1 MKSKNQN
8 RSRVHE
14 LSHRFESKSDSQSS
28 LSPSSPSPSPSS
40 SSYHLNSINRL
51 KKFKLVQ
58 THCQQLQN
66 QPNQPL
72 KLDIQSTGS
81 SSFHLNSTNHHS
93 TTTSTTYSLPLPN
106 SPIDQSL
113 NQDLTTT
120 HSNSNSSSSS
130 SSTTIINNI
139 ITSPHDINLQSQ
151 LEEDHIPN
159 SESINQS
166 ISDFNPINQSN
177 QSIKSSSPTQ
187 PPIDMFHQSIHSR
200 LSQDAHIPS
209 LNRFPSDASSANL
222 SDPSHAGP
230 KIFSPRSHTTTEHSS
245 LPQDSCSVTSHPEQS
260 NQILS
265 WAPDTS
271 PLKNISQRSN
281 QSNPF
286 EMDRPSTS
294 GGLHHNPSASTSLER
309 RPYSSLQASDQL
321 DPTQNSSELP
331 SFSYCTGD
339 KRIEELL
346 ETLGYSSGLKKSKS
360 SSTMSISHQ
369 PTLKD
374 QNHHGRDPVVMLDIE
389 GDEFTIHEH
398 SLSPVSERTELSTIS
413 SKRSSNPQAIL
424 AQRLM
429 PQNRFRPTAPLCLSP
444 KPKYL
449 SPLSASSVTS
459 STKRNLG
466 PNLDRPHSTH
476 GVSSTNQD
484 PIPSG
489 SNLSDRA
496 KIFGT
501 STPSLRPRDTLTK
514 SASSHD
520 LFSSP
525 LQSSSLFPDD
535 TNLTGATTSR
545 PSLQRIPKKATAL
558 IQMFEGGSSSPASG
572 SQSSIPI
579 GFPPHKPR
587 PISLS
592 PTKLNSSSSQA
603 APLNR
608 IQYPIP
614 GPSASTPS
622 RLSAFEAIEAS
633 RKARTAR
640 QQRQYVSESALNQFA
655 STSTLPATDHDALTT
670 SSSIPFEET
679 EADQQRIQSRNERRE
694 RVAQA
699 ERGQLVPPP
708 SSPTKFS
715 RQARY
720 QDSLKSPMSERL
732 IQHRKSIASSIT
744 SNLSDIQ
751 ILHHGTIWYRNPQT
765 NQWGET
771 RGILTSDAVY
781 LMNEKGEIDRASSN
795 QSIELNLRNCTAVE
809 SVRSK
814 RSYGPDFSDPHLHM
828 LRIAWTEFDPSSNS
842 RVEHEEFLGCTR
854 ATQRAD
860 WVGAI
865 WQAAHDL
872 GGFIEQPDIPLA
884 GKSSPSAPASPRPDP
899 SHTTSQAPLES
910 EASPKPTQSP
920 RLNAVTLVDRA
931 MSVDERYLWPKESC
945 LVPSTP
951 IGQDMSSGNST
962 SAASV
967 SSGDTTTLQS
977 ELNREYDRS
986 LMGSTGLDLQRQ
998 PSDLY
1003 REEATQDFR
1012 QTLAE
1017 VMEQERGVVTG
1028 ARGGVDYLID
1038 PNLERQLTR
1047 KSSRAK
1053 SPELDL
1059 FAMLD
1064 RMSVRGSIHHKTSQ
1078 FYDQPPPSTPPLP
1091 ASAPMSMLQRQRS
1104 CDMHNPQPISPAE
1117 QADIS
1122 ALEQDADKNRRDSS
1136 QNSFHTIRPTSAAG
1150 IHERFLDSPRSSI
1163 TSGSKAKSE
1172 HQRSSSA
1179 QSTPRNQR
1187 YVLQDPGTTPRAEQ
1201 QSVDS
1206 RSEHE
1211 PNTPIRRGA
1220 WSDVDRRS
1228 AQTDNEGGLPKRAVQ
1243 RDLQRILK
1251 TIERN
1256 DSKLIVQSNSL
1267 GDHLDNIQTQLQNVA
1282 AKLKGHELERDEEQ
1296 AGGGEVEEPTIAD
1309 KVDYMLSLCNILLE
1323 SQHKVSTAVEKNL
1336 KAHGLNLDNKSV
1348 HTRSMRSTTN
1358 YTNRNSSMTTEP
1370 KPISPVPV
1378 ASLDEDQRSSFS
1390 RMPSPPLP
1398 PLPTE
1403 AETEA
1408 AEEEVVK
1415 PAEEVL
1421 VPVEVQEAGLGR
1433 IENLLVA
1440 LLSRMDEAAAAGK
1453 PTSVPE
1459 EPAMSPPPLPEKDE
1473 STTEDSE
1480 MRSTLNL
1487 DADVA
1492 LWKSRGKGSINRS
1505 TTDRSTPRRNHRNF
1519 TPTETDNS
1527 DQPNYQTI
1535 PDYNLA
1541 YEAEDAVARKIADE
1555 RARAARRLEGLSTPY
1570 GHQHFDLGSRS
1581 LYDLSDRHSSN
1592 PEMMMQEGGMR
1603 HEKSHWSITTPS
1615 PGLDASVPPPP
1626 PPPKDETE
1634 LPRLPSLRLSERV
1647 QSLRSS
1653 RSSATRP
1660 VSVISSATHFSQRQQ
1675 PLPPVPVEQAQEQ
1688 SIPPPPLPSSVQMVL
1703 PTDEIKNVLKETLE
1717 DHSNQQAPMFDEMV
1731 TLLRTQDQ
1739 VSQATVLNQAE
1750 VSRYLTQLNEHLE
1763 GVLVKKNED
1772 VEMITESVRRL
1783 QEQLAVLIEQSQ
1795 RVAPPPEI
1803 ERPMPD
1809 IDHGVVSGEEEEAER
1824 GEEADQGGP
1833 EEAEGIQFE
1842 VEEGAGEVD
1851 VTVDVPLQNGA
1862 DGTGHTRQFST
1873 MTKRPSRIG
1882 GPRARKISLGKS
1894 LKGPRMPTTLAN
1906 VGKQLWGGP
1915 TPAAD
1920 RAARW
1925 GGNGGGGGTLKRAP
1939 TNKTVM
1945 STVGGQPVI
1954 VEGALAGLSTAEE
1967 GAGTGGVDDPDERT
1981 GTIALGVSHI
1991 LKLLRENQSKEE
2003 ERRRKKEI
2011 EKASV
2016 PKPVISNEMEERR
2029 AKIEELQLR
2038 REAALADDKANHMES
2053 LVIAMKQQ
2061 AAEHDRLL
2069 KHIVEQLDRKHE
2081 YEEGEE
2087 ERNRRH
2093 EEAMEGV
2100 NRVLTTVESGVMTH
2114 LEDFK
2119 AQMFAEMKQ
2128 TFEKVG
2134 ELRDQKQ
2141 QIQSDIADMLMF
2153 MSKVR
2158 GGGPDPRW
2166 QYPASMPPASIAGS
2180 VAGGAGGEY
2189 TPIPN
2194 LYPIPQMDFSPQAER
2209 EDLDGK
2215 SVGGGLGGFGPRPPG
2230 RR

>member
-1 MKSKNQN
+1 MFQN
-8 RSRVHE
+8 
-14 LSHRFESKSDSQSS
+14 
-28 LSPSSPSPSPSS
+28 
-40 SSYHLNSINRL
+40 
-51 KKFKLVQ
+51 
-58 THCQQLQN
+58 
-66 QPNQPL
+66 
-72 KLDIQSTGS
+72 
-81 SSFHLNSTNHHS
+81 
-93 TTTSTTYSLPLPN
+93 
-106 SPIDQSL
+106 
-113 NQDLTTT
+113 
-120 HSNSNSSSSS
+120 
-130 SSTTIINNI
+130 
-139 ITSPHDINLQSQ
+139 
-151 LEEDHIPN
+151 
-159 SESINQS
+159 
-166 ISDFNPINQSN
+166 
-177 QSIKSSSPTQ
+177 
-187 PPIDMFHQSIHSR
+187 HQSIHSK
-200 LSQDAHIPS
+200 LSQDTYTPT
-209 LNRFPSDASSANL
+209 LNRLPSDASSANL
-222 SDPSHAGP
+222 SDPSYAGP
-230 KIFSPRSHTTTEHSS
+230 SLKVFSPRSNTTTEHTS
-245 LPQDSCSVTSHPEQS
+245 LPQDTCSAISHL
-260 NQILS
+260 LS
-265 WAPDTS
+265 PAPIT
-271 PLKNISQRSN
+271 PLLKNMSQSSH
-281 QSNPF
+281 QSDPF
-286 EMDRPSTS
+286 GIDRPSTS
-294 GGLHHNPSASTSLER
+294 SGLHHHPSQTTSVER
-309 RPYSSLQASDQL
+309 RPYSSLQATDHLNPNQ
-321 DPTQNSSELP
+321 TSSELP

-339 KRIEELL
+339 KGIEDLL
-346 ETLGYSSGLKKSKS
+346 ETLGYSSGLTKSKS
-360 SSTMSISHQ
+360 SSTMRSSHD
-369 PTLKD
+369 PTSKD
-374 QNHHGRDPVVMLDIE
+374 QTHGRDPVVMLDIE

-398 SLSPVSERTELSTIS
+398 SLSPVTERTELSTIS
-413 SKRSSNPQAIL
+413 SKQSSNRQRPFANPQAIL

-429 PQNRFRPTAPLCLSP
+429 PQNRFRPTAPLSLSP
-444 KPKYL
+444 KPKHL
-449 SPLSASSVTS
+449 SPLSTSSVSS
-459 STKRNLG
+459 STNRHSH
-466 PNLDRPHSTH
+466 LDRPHSSQ
-476 GVSSTNQD
+476 GVSTSQD

-501 STPSLRPRDTLTK
+501 SKTLRPRDTLTK

-520 LFSSP
+520 LFSPP

-535 TNLTGATTSR
+535 THLTGAATSR

-558 IQMFEGGSSSPASG
+558 IQMFEGGSSSAPG
-572 SQSSIPI
+572 SQSNIPI

-587 PISLS
+587 PLSLS
-592 PTKLNSSSSQA
+592 PTKPNSSSAQA
-603 APLNR
+603 ASSNR
-608 IQYPIP
+608 SQHSIP
-614 GPSASTPS
+614 EPSGSTPS
-622 RLSAFEAIEAS
+622 RLSAFEALEAS

-655 STSTLPATDHDALTT
+655 STSTIPALDHDALTT
-670 SSSIPFEET
+670 SSSVPFEET
-679 EADQQRIQSRNERRE
+679 AEEQQRIQSRNERRE

-699 ERGQLVPPP
+699 ERGQVVVPR
-708 SSPTKFS
+708 SSPTKIP
-715 RQARY
+715 RQQRY

-744 SNLSDIQ
+744 SNL
-751 ILHHGTIWYRNPQT
+751 
-765 NQWGET
+765 
-771 RGILTSDAVY
+771 TSP
-781 LMNEKGEIDRASSN
+781 N

-828 LRIAWTEFDPSSNS
+828 LRIAWTEFDSSTNS
-842 RVEHEEFLGCTR
+842 RVEHEEYLGCTR

-872 GGFIEQPDIPLA
+872 GGFVEQPDIPLA
-884 GKSSPSAPASPRPDP
+884 GKSSPAAPTSPRPDP
-899 SHTTSQAPLES
+899 SNTTSQAPLEPES
-910 EASPKPTQSP
+910 SPKPTQSS

-931 MSVDERYLWPKESC
+931 MSVDESYLRPRGSC

-951 IGQDMSSGNST
+951 INQDISSAIST

-967 SSGDTTTLQS
+967 SSGNTTTLQS
-977 ELNREYDRS
+977 ELDREYDRS
-986 LMGSTGLDLQRQ
+986 LMGSTTLDLQRQ
-998 PSDLY
+998 PSVNHLY
-1003 REEATQDFR
+1003 REEATQDLR
-1012 QTLAE
+1012 QTLE
-1017 VMEQERGVVTG
+1017 EMMEQERGVVTG
-1028 ARGGVDYLID
+1028 VRGRVEYLID

-1064 RMSVRGSIHHKTSQ
+1064 RMSVKGSIHNRTSQ
-1078 FYDQPPPSTPPLP
+1078 FYDHPPPSTPPPPP

-1104 CDMHNPQPISPAE
+1104 RDMHNPQPISPAE
-1117 QADIS
+1117 QANIS

-1136 QNSFHTIRPTSAAG
+1136 HHSFHTIRPTSAAG

-1172 HQRSSSA
+1172 HLRSSSA
-1179 QSTPRNQR
+1179 HSTPRNQR
-1187 YVLQDPGTTPRAEQ
+1187 HILQDPGTTPRAEQ
-1201 QSVDS
+1201 LDS
-1206 RSEHE
+1206 HNEHE

-1220 WSDVDRRS
+1220 WSDVERRS
-1228 AQTDNEGGLPKRAVQ
+1228 AQTDLEGVLPKRAVQ

-1282 AKLKGHELERDEEQ
+1282 AKLKGHELEREENF
-1296 AGGGEVEEPTIAD
+1296 GGGEVEEPTIAD

-1348 HTRSMRSTTN
+1348 HTRSMRSATN
-1358 YTNRNSSMTTEP
+1358 YTDRNSSMTIEP

-1398 PLPTE
+1398 PLPNEAVE
-1403 AETEA
+1403 AEAEA
-1408 AEEEVVK
+1408 ADEEVVK
-1415 PAEEVL
+1415 GAEEVL

-1453 PTSVPE
+1453 PTTVPE
-1459 EPAMSPPPLPEKDE
+1459 EPEMSPPPLPEKDE
-1473 STTEDSE
+1473 STEESD

-1492 LWKSRGKGSINRS
+1492 LWKSKGKGSISRS
-1505 TTDRSTPRRNHRNF
+1505 ITDRSTLRRNNSNF

-1527 DQPNYQTI
+1527 EQIDSQPI

-1555 RARAARRLEGLSTPY
+1555 RARAARRLEGISTPY
-1570 GHQHFDLGSRS
+1570 GNQHLDLGRRS
-1581 LYDLSDRHSSN
+1581 LYGISSESTRHPSN
-1592 PEMMMQEGGMR
+1592 PEDGMMMQDGGVR
-1603 HEKSHWSITTPS
+1603 HEKSHWSIT
-1615 PGLDASVPPPP
+1615 ASAPPPP
-1626 PPPKDETE
+1626 PPPKDESD

-1660 VSVISSATHFSQRQQ
+1660 VSVISSATHYSQRQQ
-1675 PLPPVPVEQAQEQ
+1675 PLPPVP
-1688 SIPPPPLPSSVQMVL
+1688 MVL
-1703 PTDEIKNVLKETLE
+1703 PTDEIKNVLKETLD

-1772 VEMITESVRRL
+1772 VELITESVRKL
-1783 QEQLAVLIEQSQ
+1783 QDQLAVLIEQSQ
-1795 RVAPPPEI
+1795 RLGPTI
-1803 ERPMPD
+1803 ERPEPD
-1809 IDHGVVSGEEEEAER
+1809 IDHGLTSGEEEADR
-1824 GEEADQGGP
+1824 GEETDQVKP
-1833 EEAEGIQFE
+1833 EEMEGIHFE

-1851 VTVDVPLQNGA
+1851 VTVDVPPQEGA
-1862 DGTGHTRQFST
+1862 DEAAHTRQFST
-1873 MTKRPSRIG
+1873 MTKRPSASHRIG

-1906 VGKQLWGGP
+1906 VGKLWGGP

-1925 GGNGGGGGTLKRAP
+1925 GNGGGGTLKRAP
-1939 TNKTVM
+1939 TNKTLM
-1945 STVGGQPVI
+1945 STTGGAPVN
-1954 VEGALAGLSTAEE
+1954 VEGALGGLTPDE
-1967 GAGTGGVDDPDERT
+1967 GGENVAADPDERT

-1991 LKLLRENQSKEE
+1991 LKLLRENQTKEE
-2003 ERRRKKEI
+2003 ERRRNKAI
-2011 EKASV
+2011 EKASE

-2038 REAALADDKANHMES
+2038 REAALAEDKVTHMES
-2053 LVIAMKQQ
+2053 LVNAMKQQ
-2061 AAEHDRLL
+2061 AAEHERLL
-2069 KHIVEQLDRKHE
+2069 RQIVEQLDKKE
-2081 YEEGEE
+2081 AYEEGEE

-2100 NRVLTTVESGVMTH
+2100 NQVLTTVESGVMTH
-2114 LEDFK
+2114 LEEFK
-2119 AQMFAEMKQ
+2119 AQMFTEMKQ

-2166 QYPASMPPASIAGS
+2166 QYPTSMTAPASISGGGS
-2180 VAGGAGGEY
+2180 VNGVGENHVGY

-2194 LYPIPQMDFSPQAER
+2194 LYPIPQMDSFHPTEPDRGLENVDQ
-2209 EDLDGK
+2209 K
-2215 SVGGGLGGFGPRPPG
+2215 SNSGFGPRPPG